1 MIIRDEA
8 PTDRAAVRELLVA
21 AFGSPLE
28 ADLVD
33 HLQRDGLTIA
43 SRVAVDGATIVGHI
57 FFSPVSIV
65 NDEAAF
71 EVASLAP
78 MAVAPIRQRHGIGSA
93 LVVDGIERCRLAGWP
108 AIVLVGHP
116 EYYPRFGF
124 QPAMVSHLANKFAGG
139 DAFMGLELVPG
150 ALTNARGAIRYPP
163 AFDELAD

>member
-8 PTDRAAVRELLVA
+8 PADRAAVRALLIA
-21 AFGSPLE
+21 AFGSPVE
-28 ADLVD
+28 TDLVD

-43 SRVAVDGATIVGHI
+43 SRVASDGATIVGHI

-78 MAVAPIRQRHGIGSA
+78 MAVAPGRQRQGIGSA

-108 AIVLVGHP
+108 AIVVVGHP

-124 QPAMVSHLANKFAGG
+124 QPAMVSHLANAFASG
-139 DAFMGLELVPG
+139 DAFMGLELTPG
-150 ALTNARGAIRYPP
+150 ALTKARGSVRYPA
-163 AFDELAD
+163 AFDELS